1 MPAPTI
7 PFNQLPANEDPYAIL
22 QGQFKQAGG
31 AMTSDFSKRRN
42 DLQRMTLSDQDYG
55 NRSKQ
60 LDSEYESVRQ
70 DMRSKMKLAEGQL
83 NSLKQMVDS
92 GRISPEAGY
101 EAMMRMVVPQEQAA
115 AMFPRGGSVDR
126 PLGVGTLMGKSLSTS
141 ISEFAGRAKD
151 TPAYEWGHPRKSKE
165 SLLGQYNQWRQQL
178 GYDQLNPVQ
187 QNQLDMQWDIYMKN
201 DEAFD
206 KWWTDKKKRQSPVV
220 EVRAMRAKGDLSKQ
234 MAGRVTGTPS
244 MMRGLSTPMGKAT
257 TPRSTLSKV
266 AGVIS
271 PMYGAYKGS
280 QKLVEEFKEW
290 RKDPTAE
297 ELRGEKTKEAYEQGK
312 KLGYWD

>member
-7 PFNQLPANEDPYAIL
+7 PFNRLPANEDPYAIL

-83 NSLKQMVDS
+83 NSLKQMIDS

-101 EAMMRMVVPQEQAA
+101 EAMMRMVVPQETAA
-115 AMFPRGGSVDR
+115 AMFPRGGGADK
-126 PLGVGTLMGKSLSTS
+126 PLGIGTLMGRSLATS
-141 ISEFAGRAKD
+141 ISDYADYAKD
-151 TPAYEWGHPRKSKE
+151 LRGFEWGDPRKDKN
-165 SLLGQYNQWRQQL
+165 SLLGQYDQWRQQI

-187 QNQLDMQWDIYMKN
+187 QNQLDMQWDMYMEG
-201 DEAFD
+201 EAFEN
-206 KWWTDKKKRQSPVV
+206 WWTDKDKRSPIT
-220 EVRAMRAKGDLSKQ
+220 EVKAMRAKGDLSKQ
-234 MAGRVTGTPS
+234 MARRVSGTPS
-244 MMRGLSTPMGKAT
+244 MTRGLSTPMGKAMT
-257 TPRSTLSKV
+257 ATFSTPALPMSGAIKAIT
-266 AGVIS
+266 GV
-271 PMYGAYKGS
+271 
-280 QKLVEEFKEW
+280 FKKETK
-290 RKDPTAE
+290 RQPTAE
-297 ELRGEKTKEAYEQGK
+297 GLRRDPTPENYELGK
-312 KLGYWD
+312 KLGYWDR

>member
-1 MPAPTI
+1 MAAPTI
-7 PFNQLPANEDPYAIL
+7 GFDQLPANENPYAIL

-42 DLQRMTLSDQDYG
+42 DLQRMTLTDQDYG

-83 NSLKQMVDS
+83 NSLRQMIDS

-101 EAMMRMVVPQEQAA
+101 EAMMRMVVPQETAA
-115 AMFPRGGSVDR
+115 AMFPRGGGADK
-126 PLGVGTLMGKSLSTS
+126 PLGIGTLMGRSLSMS
-141 ISEFAGRAKD
+141 IGEFAGAAEDLRGF
-151 TPAYEWGHPRKSKE
+151 EWGEPRKSKD
-165 SLLGQYNQWRQQL
+165 SLTVQYLQWREQI

-187 QNQLDMQWDIYMKN
+187 QNQLDMQWDIYMKG
-201 DEAFD
+201 EAFENWWAD
-206 KWWTDKKKRQSPVV
+206 KDKRSPVT
-220 EVRAMRAKGDLSKQ
+220 EVKMLRAKGDLSKQ
-234 MAGRVTGTPS
+234 MAGRVSGTPS

-271 PMYGAYKGS
+271 PIYGAYKGG

-290 RKDPTAE
+290 KKDPTAE
-297 ELRGEKTKEAYEQGK
+297 ELRGKKTKEAYEQGK